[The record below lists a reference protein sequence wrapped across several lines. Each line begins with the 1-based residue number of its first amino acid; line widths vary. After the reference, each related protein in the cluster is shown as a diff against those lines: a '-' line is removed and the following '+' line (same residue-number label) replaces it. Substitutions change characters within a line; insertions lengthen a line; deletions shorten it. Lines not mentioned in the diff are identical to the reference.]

1 MSSRTIQV
9 TERLH
14 AYLMQYGVRE
24 PELMQRLRRETAA
37 VPGAGMQISPEQ
49 GQFMTLLA
57 ELIGARRAIEVGTF
71 TGYSALAV
79 ALALPK
85 DGLLVACDVNAETTA
100 IGMRYWQE
108 AGVAERIDLRIAP
121 AADTLQALI
130 DDGQAGSFDMAFIDA
145 DKTGYA
151 TYYERC
157 LTLLRPGGVILI
169 DNVLWGGRVADQAAA
184 DEDTLAIRA
193 LNAEVQRDERVSMTI
208 VPIGDGLTM
217 ARKRG

>member
-9 TERLH
+9 TERLL
-14 AYLMQYGVRE
+14 AYLLSVGVRE
-24 PELMQRLRRETAA
+24 PESMQRLRKETASI
-37 VPGAGMQISPEQ
+37 PGAGMQISPEQ

-79 ALALPK
+79 ARALPK
-85 DGLLVACDVNAETTA
+85 DGLLIACDVNSETTA

-121 AADTLQALI
+121 AAETLRALI

-151 TYYERC
+151 TYYELC
-157 LTLLRPGGVILI
+157 LTLLRPGGLVLI
-169 DNVLWGGRVADQAAA
+169 DNVLWGGSVADPAAT
-184 DEDTLAIRA
+184 DPDTLAIREI
-193 LNAEVQRDERVSMTI
+193 NATIHKDERVSMTL
-208 VPIGDGLTM
+208 VPVGDGLTL
-217 ARKRG
+217 ARKR

>member
-1 MSSRTIQV
+1 MSIRTIQV

-24 PELMQRLRRETAA
+24 PELMQRLRRETAS

-79 ALALPK
+79 ARALPK

-108 AGVAERIDLRIAP
+108 AGVADRIDLRIAP

-130 DDGQAGSFDMAFIDA
+130 ADGQAGSFDMAFIDA

-151 TYYERC
+151 TYYEHC

-169 DNVLWGGRVADQAAA
+169 DNVLWGGRVADQGAA

>member
-24 PELMQRLRRETAA
+24 PELMQRLRRETAS

-79 ALALPK
+79 ARALPK

-169 DNVLWGGRVADQAAA
+169 DNVLWGGRVADQGAA

-193 LNAEVQRDERVSMTI
+193 LNTAVQRDERVSMTI

>member
-24 PELMQRLRRETAA
+24 PELMQRLRRETAS

-57 ELIGARRAIEVGTF
+57 ELIGARRTIEVGTF

-79 ALALPK
+79 ARVLPK

-130 DDGQAGSFDMAFIDA
+130 DDGHAGSFDMAFIDA

-169 DNVLWGGRVADQAAA
+169 DNVLWGGRVADQSAT

-217 ARKRG
+217 ARKR

>member
-14 AYLMQYGVRE
+14 TYLMDYGVRE
-24 PELMQRLRRETAA
+24 PELMQRLRRETASL
-37 VPGAGMQISPEQ
+37 PGAGMQISPEQ
-49 GQFMTLLA
+49 GQFMALLA
-57 ELIGARRAIEVGTF
+57 ELTGARRVIEVGTF

-79 ALALPK
+79 ARVLPA
-85 DGLLVACDVNAETTA
+85 DGMLVACDVNAETTA

-121 AADTLQALI
+121 AAETLQGLL

-145 DKTGYA
+145 DKSGYA
-151 TYYERC
+151 AYYELC
-157 LTLLRPGGVILI
+157 LQLLRPGGVILV
-169 DNVLWGGRVADQAAA
+169 DNVLWGGRVADAAA
-184 DEDTLAIRA
+184 TDEDTLAIRA
-193 LNAEVQRDERVSMTI
+193 LNGQIRRDERVSMTI

-217 ARKRG
+217 ARKR

>member
-14 AYLMQYGVRE
+14 TYLMDYGVRE
-24 PELMQRLRRETAA
+24 PELMQRLRRETASL
-37 VPGAGMQISPEQ
+37 PGAMMQISPGQ
-49 GQFMTLLA
+49 GQFMALLA
-57 ELIGARRAIEVGTF
+57 ELTGARRVIEVGTF

-79 ALALPK
+79 ARVLPA

-121 AADTLQALI
+121 AAETLQGLL

-145 DKTGYA
+145 DKGGYGV
-151 TYYERC
+151 YYELC
-157 LTLLRPGGVILI
+157 LQLLRQGGVVLV
-169 DNVLWGGRVADQAAA
+169 DNVLWGGRVADSAAT

-193 LNAEVQRDERVSMTI
+193 LNGQIRRDERVSMTI

-217 ARKRG
+217 ARKR